1 MDQNTY
7 MVNVKCMTYNHASF
21 IEDTLNGFT
30 MQETTFPFVCTIM
43 DDASTDGE
51 QDVIKE
57 YLQEHFDLG
66 DKSITCNKET
76 TDFVFV
82 FARHKT
88 NHNCFFALYFLKY
101 NHYGTQELMQRR
113 LRYASEWTKKSK
125 YIAICEGDDYWTDP
139 QKLQKQVDFLESH
152 PEYVICSH
160 DFLEYL
166 EQQKQFKDKSRQ
178 EDFLHKEL
186 KQGASYCDYSLGKY
200 FDHWFTQPLTCL
212 FRNGDYLQAIPMDR
226 YNYFRDYIL
235 YYYILKEGKGALL
248 QDVMGV
254 YRVNNDG
261 IWSSMSGIEQLKI
274 VICDAYNIY
283 SVEGDGRALNKMDN
297 CEKEVVYRYYLSKDY
312 RHILKELREYRKMV
326 PLKHFFSFV
335 LSVLKKIHHN

>member
-1 MDQNTY
+1 MT
-7 MVNVKCMTYNHASF
+7 VTPLVSICCLTYNHAPFIKDCLDGFLAQKTSF
-21 IEDTLNGFT
+21 PIEIL
-30 MQETTFPFVCTIM
+30 IH
-43 DDASTDGE
+43 DDASTDGT
-51 QDVIKE
+51 DVIIKE
-57 YLQEHFDLG
+57 YAERNPNVIFPLFE
-66 DKSITCNKET
+66 KENQYSKGFRGSM
-76 TDFVFV
+76 DIEFNYSR
-82 FARHKT
+82 AR
-88 NHNCFFALYFLKY
+88 
-101 NHYGTQELMQRR
+101 G
-113 LRYASEWTKKSK
+113 K
-125 YIAICEGDDYWTDP
+125 YIAYCEGDDYWTDP

-160 DFLEYL
+160 DFLEYV

-186 KQGASYCDYSLGKY
+186 KQGASYYDYSLGKY

-212 FRNGDYLQAIPMDR
+212 FRNGDYLQAIPIDR
-226 YNYFRDYIL
+226 YNYYRDYIL